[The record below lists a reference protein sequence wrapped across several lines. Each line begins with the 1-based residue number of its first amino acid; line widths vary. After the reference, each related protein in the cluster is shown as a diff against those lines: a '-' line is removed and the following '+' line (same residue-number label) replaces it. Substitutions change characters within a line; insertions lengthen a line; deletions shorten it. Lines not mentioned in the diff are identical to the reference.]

1 MESGMLVGMQ
11 NPFHASFGVSPP
23 LLVGRDELL
32 EDFVEALE
40 DGPGSAGRATLYTGA
55 RGAGKTVMLNA
66 VEDRA
71 RERGWLIVSETATP
85 GFVSRMTQQHLP
97 RLLRDFDPK
106 AVQRRMSGV
115 SAPLNIGT
123 LTWNT
128 IEAHV
133 VQAGLRN
140 QLEMLT
146 DLLAE
151 NRSGVLIT
159 LDEIHHNQ
167 IEELRELATV
177 VQHAFR
183 ENREL
188 AFVGAGLA
196 ASVSD
201 IVNDDVLTFLRRAER
216 HTLGPVA
223 RADVERAFRE
233 PIQAAGRSIGE
244 EALQIMVDGARGYPF
259 MLQLVGA
266 QTWRLNPDAAEIT
279 VDDATRGVARARLR
293 LGALIHEPALSAAS
307 DIGKSFLL
315 AMAQD
320 DGPSKMADIQQ
331 RLGVD
336 VNYASQYRLRLI
348 AAELIYPTRRGYV
361 DFALPYLREYLRQH
375 SATEV

>member
-1 MESGMLVGMQ
+1 MQ

-23 LLVGRDELL
+23 LLVGRDEVLL
-32 EDFVEALE
+32 DFVEALE

-71 RERGWLIVSETATP
+71 REHGWLVISETATS
-85 GFVSRMTQQHLP
+85 GFVSRITQQHLP
-97 RLLRDFDPK
+97 RLLREFDPD
-106 AVQRRMSGV
+106 AVQRRMTGV
-115 SAPLNIGT
+115 TAPLNIGA

-133 VQAGLRN
+133 IQAGLRN

-151 NRSGVLIT
+151 HRTGVLIT
-159 LDEIHHNQ
+159 LDEIHQNQ
-167 IEELRELATV
+167 IEELRELATS

-201 IVNDDVLTFLRRAER
+201 VVSDDVLTFLRRAER
-216 HTLGPVA
+216 HILGSVA
-223 RADVERAFRE
+223 RTDVERAFRE
-233 PIQAAGRSIGE
+233 PIEAAGRSISDQ
-244 EALQIMVDGARGYPF
+244 ALQVMVDGARGYPF
-259 MLQLVGA
+259 LLQLVGA
-266 QTWRLNPDAAEIT
+266 QTWRLNPTAPEIT
-279 VDDATRGVARARLR
+279 VEDATRGVTRACRR
-293 LGALIHEPALSAAS
+293 LGELIHEPALSAAS
-307 DIGKSFLL
+307 DIDKSFLL
-315 AMAQD
+315 AMAHD

-348 AAELIYPTRRGYV
+348 AAELINPTRRGYV
-361 DFALPYLREYLRQH
+361 DFALPYLREYLREH

>member
-1 MESGMLVGMQ
+1 MLVGMQ

-71 RERGWLIVSETATP
+71 RERGWLIVSETATG

-115 SAPLNIGT
+115 SAPLNIGA

-128 IEAHV
+128 IEVHV

-188 AFVGAGLA
+188 AFAGAGLV

-223 RADVERAFRE
+223 RADVQRAFRE

-279 VDDATRGVARARLR
+279 VDDATHGVARARLR

-307 DIGKSFLL
+307 DSGTSVLL

-336 VNYASQYRLRLI
+336 GNYASQYRLRLI

>member
-1 MESGMLVGMQ
+1 
-11 NPFHASFGVSPP
+11 
-23 LLVGRDELL
+23 
-32 EDFVEALE
+32 
-40 DGPGSAGRATLYTGA
+40 
-55 RGAGKTVMLNA
+55 MLNA

-85 GFVSRMTQQHLP
+85 GFVSRMTQQQIP

-115 SAPLNIGT
+115 SAPLNIGA

-167 IEELRELATV
+167 IEDLRELATV

-188 AFVGAGLA
+188 AFAGAGLA

-233 PIQAAGRSIGE
+233 PIQAAARSIGK
-244 EALQIMVDGARGYPF
+244 EALQIMVDGAGGYPF

-279 VDDATRGVARARLR
+279 VDDATRGVARARRR
-293 LGALIHEPALSAAS
+293 LGAVIHEPALSAAS

-336 VNYASQYRLRLI
+336 GNYASQYRLRLI

>member
-1 MESGMLVGMQ
+1 MR

-97 RLLRDFDPK
+97 RLLRELDPK
-106 AVQRRMSGV
+106 GVQRRMSSV
-115 SAPLNIGT
+115 SAPLNIGS
-123 LTWNT
+123 LTWST

-133 VQAGLRN
+133 VRAGLRN

-188 AFVGAGLA
+188 AFAGAGLA

-201 IVNDDVLTFLRRAER
+201 VVNDDVLTFLRRAER
-216 HTLGPVA
+216 HTLSSVA

-233 PIQAAGRSIGE
+233 PINAAGRSIGDQ
-244 EALQIMVDGARGYPF
+244 ALQIMVDGARGYPF

-266 QTWRLNPDAAEIT
+266 QTWRLNPDSAEIT
-279 VDDATRGVARARLR
+279 VDDATRGVARARRR
-293 LGALIHEPALSAAS
+293 LGALVHQPALSAAS
-307 DIGKSFLL
+307 DIDKSFLL

-331 RLGVD
+331 RLDVD

-348 AAELIYPTRRGYV
+348 AAELIHPTRRGYV

-375 SATEV
+375 SAIDA

>member
-1 MESGMLVGMQ
+1 MR

-40 DGPGSAGRATLYTGA
+40 DGPGSASRATLYTGA

-71 RERGWLIVSETATP
+71 RRHGWLIVSETATP

-97 RLLRDFDPK
+97 RLLRELDPK

-115 SAPLNIGT
+115 SAPLNIGA
-123 LTWNT
+123 LTWST

-133 VQAGLRN
+133 AQAGLRN

-151 NRSGVLIT
+151 DHTGVLIT
-159 LDEIHHNQ
+159 LDEVHQNQ

-188 AFVGAGLA
+188 AFAGAGLA

-201 IVNDDVLTFLRRAER
+201 VVNDDVLTFLRRAER
-216 HTLGPVA
+216 HALGSVA

-233 PIQAAGRSIGE
+233 PINAAGRSIGDQ
-244 EALQIMVDGARGYPF
+244 ALQIMVEGARGYPF

-266 QTWRLNPDAAEIT
+266 QTWRLNPDSAEIT
-279 VDDATRGVARARLR
+279 VDDATRGVARARRR
-293 LGALIHEPALSAAS
+293 LGALVHEPALSAAS
-307 DIGKSFLL
+307 DIDKSFLL

-331 RLGVD
+331 RLDVD

-348 AAELIYPTRRGYV
+348 AAELIHPTRRGYV

-375 SATEV
+375 SAIDA